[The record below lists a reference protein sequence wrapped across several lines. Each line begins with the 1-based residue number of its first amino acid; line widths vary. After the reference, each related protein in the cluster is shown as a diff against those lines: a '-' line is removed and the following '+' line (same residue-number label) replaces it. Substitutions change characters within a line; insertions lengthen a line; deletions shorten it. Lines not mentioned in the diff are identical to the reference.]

1 MQLSEKSKKERR
13 YITMDKKV
21 YDAYVQILESELL
34 KALGCTEP
42 GAVAFTAAKAVEVL
56 GKKPERMEVNSSGNI
71 IKNVKGV
78 IVPNSGGL
86 RGIAPAAILGA
97 LVAKPELELEILEGV
112 TDADR
117 EEAKQL
123 LAQEGYCKSTVEEG
137 EGNLYVEVT
146 VWAGDDSAKVIIRN
160 NHTNIE
166 LIEKNGETV
175 QSGAAEAAG
184 ADIAELKKLMSL
196 EGIIEFAKTCDLN
209 DVKAFLDQQIECNN
223 AIGEEGLKGGYGAD
237 VGKTLIETYGNE
249 GLNRVKA
256 LAAAGSDARMA
267 GSVMPVVI
275 NSGSGNQGITLANS
289 ITEFAR
295 LNGYDE
301 ETMYRGLLVGNLV
314 AIHIKKHIGPLSAFC
329 GAVSAGAGASAA
341 FTFMAGGTD
350 EQIGQ
355 SLVNVLGDC
364 GGMVCDGAKSS
375 CAAKIASSID
385 AAIMGHKMAM
395 AGRGFEPGE
404 GLVMDNFEET
414 IRSVGYVGR
423 VGMRETDVEILHV
436 MLGDRDLDPY
446 K

>member
-1 MQLSEKSKKERR
+1 MEA
-13 YITMDKKV
+13 KV

-42 GAVAFTAAKAVEVL
+42 GAVAFTAAKATEVL
-56 GKKPERMEVNSSGNI
+56 GKMPERMEVNSSGNI

-97 LVAKPELELEILEGV
+97 LVAKPELELEILEDV
-112 TDADR
+112 TDEDR
-117 EEAKQL
+117 AKAKEL
-123 LAQEGYCKSTVEEG
+123 MAQDGYCKSTVEEG
-137 EGNLYVEVT
+137 EGNLYVEVA
-146 VWAGDDSAKVIIRN
+146 VWAGDDSARVIIRN
-160 NHTNIE
+160 NHTNIT
-166 LIEKNGETV
+166 LIEKNGESL
-175 QSGAAEAAG
+175 QSGAAQNEG
-184 ADIAELKKLMSL
+184 ADIAEMKKLMSV
-196 EGIIEFAKTCDLN
+196 EGIIEFAKTCNLD
-209 DVKAFLDQQIECNN
+209 DVKHLLDQQIECNN
-223 AIGEEGLKGGYGAD
+223 AIGEEGLKGGYGAE
-237 VGKTLIETYGNE
+237 VGKTLIETYGDDM
-249 GLNRVKA
+249 LVKVKA

-275 NSGSGNQGITLANS
+275 NSGSGNQGITVTNS
-289 ITEFAR
+289 VTEFAK
-295 LNGYDE
+295 GIGASE
-301 ETMYRGLLVGNLV
+301 EQMYRGLLISNLIS
-314 AIHIKKHIGPLSAFC
+314 IHIKKHIGPLSAFC
-329 GAVSAGAGASAA
+329 GAVSAGAGASGA
-341 FTFMAGGTD
+341 FTFLCGGTD

-355 SLVNVLGDC
+355 SIINVLGDC

-404 GLVMDNFEET
+404 GLVMDNVEET
-414 IRSVGYVGR
+414 IRSIGYMGR
-423 VGMRETDVEILHV
+423 VGMKETDVEILHV

>member
-1 MQLSEKSKKERR
+1 MEA
-13 YITMDKKV
+13 KV

-42 GAVAFTAAKAVEVL
+42 GAVAFTAAKATEVL
-56 GKKPERMEVNSSGNI
+56 GKMPERMEVNSSGNI

-117 EEAKQL
+117 AKAKEL
-123 LAQEGYCKSTVEEG
+123 MAQDGYCKSTVEEG
-137 EGNLYVEVT
+137 EGNLYVEVA
-146 VWAGDDSAKVIIRN
+146 VWAAGDSARVIIRN
-160 NHTNIE
+160 NHTNIT
-166 LIEKNGETV
+166 LIEKNGESL
-175 QSGAAEAAG
+175 QSGAAQNEG
-184 ADIAELKKLMSL
+184 ADIAELKKLMSV
-196 EGIIEFAKTCDLN
+196 EGIIEFAKTCNLD
-209 DVKAFLDQQIECNN
+209 DVKHLLDQQIECNN
-223 AIGEEGLKGGYGAD
+223 AIGEEGLKGGYGAE
-237 VGKTLIETYGNE
+237 VGKTLIETYGDDM
-249 GLNRVKA
+249 LVKVKA
-256 LAAAGSDARMA
+256 MAAAGSDARMA

-275 NSGSGNQGITLANS
+275 NSGSGNQGITVTNS
-289 ITEFAR
+289 VTEFAK
-295 LNGYDE
+295 GIGASE
-301 ETMYRGLLVGNLV
+301 EQMYRGLLISNLIS
-314 AIHIKKHIGPLSAFC
+314 IHIKKHIGPLSAFC
-329 GAVSAGAGASAA
+329 GAVSAGAGASGA
-341 FTFMAGGTD
+341 FVFLSGGSD

-355 SLVNVLGDC
+355 AIINVLGDC

-385 AAIMGHKMAM
+385 AAIMGYKMAM

-404 GLVMDNFEET
+404 GLVMDDVEET
-414 IRSVGYVGR
+414 IRSIGYMGR
-423 VGMRETDVEILHV
+423 VGMKETDVEILHV

>member
-1 MQLSEKSKKERR
+1 
-13 YITMDKKV
+13 MDKKV

-166 LIEKNGETV
+166 LIEKNGRNGV
-175 QSGAAEAAG
+175 R
-184 ADIAELKKLMSL
+184 LYY
-196 EGIIEFAKTCDLN
+196 FCDYGRRL
-209 DVKAFLDQQIECNN
+209 LDDRPGWHWHVLWRSKVTRPPWPDLPATIYE
-223 AIGEEGLKGGYGAD
+223 Y
-237 VGKTLIETYGNE
+237 
-249 GLNRVKA
+249 NR
-256 LAAAGSDARMA
+256 
-267 GSVMPVVI
+267 
-275 NSGSGNQGITLANS
+275 
-289 ITEFAR
+289 
-295 LNGYDE
+295 
-301 ETMYRGLLVGNLV
+301 
-314 AIHIKKHIGPLSAFC
+314 
-329 GAVSAGAGASAA
+329 
-341 FTFMAGGTD
+341 
-350 EQIGQ
+350 
-355 SLVNVLGDC
+355 
-364 GGMVCDGAKSS
+364 
-375 CAAKIASSID
+375 
-385 AAIMGHKMAM
+385 
-395 AGRGFEPGE
+395 
-404 GLVMDNFEET
+404 
-414 IRSVGYVGR
+414 
-423 VGMRETDVEILHV
+423 
-436 MLGDRDLDPY
+436 
-446 K
+446 

>member
-1 MQLSEKSKKERR
+1 MEA
-13 YITMDKKV
+13 KV

-42 GAVAFTAAKAVEVL
+42 GAVAFTAAKATEVL
-56 GKKPERMEVNSSGNI
+56 GKMPERMEVNSSGNI

-112 TDADR
+112 TDEDR
-117 EEAKQL
+117 AKAKEL
-123 LAQEGYCKSTVEEG
+123 MAQEGYCKSTVEEG
-137 EGNLYVEVT
+137 EGNLYVEVA
-146 VWAGDDSAKVIIRN
+146 VWAGDDSARVIIRN
-160 NHTNIE
+160 NHTNIT
-166 LIEKNGETV
+166 LIEKNGESL
-175 QSGAAEAAG
+175 QSGAAQNEG
-184 ADIAELKKLMSL
+184 ADIAEMKKLMSV
-196 EGIIEFAKTCDLN
+196 EGIIEFAKTCNLD
-209 DVKAFLDQQIECNN
+209 DVKHLLDQQIECNN
-223 AIGEEGLKGGYGAD
+223 AIGEEGLKGGYGAE
-237 VGKTLIETYGNE
+237 VGKTLIETYGDDM
-249 GLNRVKA
+249 LIKVKA
-256 LAAAGSDARMA
+256 MAAAGSDARMA

-275 NSGSGNQGITLANS
+275 NSGSGNQGITVTNS
-289 ITEFAR
+289 VTEFAK
-295 LNGYDE
+295 GIGASE
-301 ETMYRGLLVGNLV
+301 EQMYRGLLISNLIS
-314 AIHIKKHIGPLSAFC
+314 IHIKKHIGPLSAFC
-329 GAVSAGAGASAA
+329 GAVSAGAGASGA
-341 FTFMAGGTD
+341 FTFLCGGTD

-355 SLVNVLGDC
+355 SIINVLGDC

-404 GLVMDNFEET
+404 GLVMDDVEET
-414 IRSVGYVGR
+414 IRSIGYMGR
-423 VGMRETDVEILHV
+423 VGMKETDVEILHV

>member
-1 MQLSEKSKKERR
+1 MEA
-13 YITMDKKV
+13 KV

-42 GAVAFTAAKAVEVL
+42 GAVAFTAAKATEVL
-56 GKKPERMEVNSSGNI
+56 GKMPERMEVNSSGNI

-112 TDADR
+112 TDEDR
-117 EEAKQL
+117 AKAKEL
-123 LAQEGYCKSTVEEG
+123 MAQDGYCKSTVEEG
-137 EGNLYVEVT
+137 EGNLYVEVA
-146 VWAGDDSAKVIIRN
+146 VWAGDDSARVIIRN
-160 NHTNIE
+160 NHTNIT
-166 LIEKNGETV
+166 LIEKNGESL
-175 QSGAAEAAG
+175 QSGAAQNEG
-184 ADIAELKKLMSL
+184 ADIAELKKLMSV
-196 EGIIEFAKTCDLN
+196 EGIIEFAKTCNLD
-209 DVKAFLDQQIECNN
+209 DVKHLLDQQIECNN
-223 AIGEEGLKGGYGAD
+223 AIGEEGLKGGYGAE
-237 VGKTLIETYGNE
+237 VGKTLIETYGDDM
-249 GLNRVKA
+249 LVKVKA
-256 LAAAGSDARMA
+256 MAAAGSDARMA

-275 NSGSGNQGITLANS
+275 NSGSGNQGITVTNS
-289 ITEFAR
+289 VTEFAK
-295 LNGYDE
+295 GIGASE
-301 ETMYRGLLVGNLV
+301 EQMYRGLLISNLIS
-314 AIHIKKHIGPLSAFC
+314 IHIKKHIGPLSAFC
-329 GAVSAGAGASAA
+329 GAVSAGAGASGA
-341 FTFMAGGTD
+341 FTFLCGGTD

-355 SLVNVLGDC
+355 SIINVLGDC

-404 GLVMDNFEET
+404 GLVMDDVEET
-414 IRSVGYVGR
+414 IRSIGYMGR
-423 VGMRETDVEILHV
+423 VGMKETDVEILHV

>member
-1 MQLSEKSKKERR
+1 
-13 YITMDKKV
+13 MDKKV

-223 AIGEEGLKGGYGAD
+223 AIG
-237 VGKTLIETYGNE
+237 
-249 GLNRVKA
+249 
-256 LAAAGSDARMA
+256 
-267 GSVMPVVI
+267 
-275 NSGSGNQGITLANS
+275 
-289 ITEFAR
+289 
-295 LNGYDE
+295 
-301 ETMYRGLLVGNLV
+301 
-314 AIHIKKHIGPLSAFC
+314 
-329 GAVSAGAGASAA
+329 
-341 FTFMAGGTD
+341 
-350 EQIGQ
+350 
-355 SLVNVLGDC
+355 
-364 GGMVCDGAKSS
+364 
-375 CAAKIASSID
+375 
-385 AAIMGHKMAM
+385 
-395 AGRGFEPGE
+395 
-404 GLVMDNFEET
+404 
-414 IRSVGYVGR
+414 
-423 VGMRETDVEILHV
+423 
-436 MLGDRDLDPY
+436 
-446 K
+446 